1 MLSTS
6 NIRLIVVAACSATA
20 MASVAMAADGGR
32 KLSATLTGAAEVPKP
47 GDSDGAGT
55 AAVTVNAG
63 KMQVCYKLVAS
74 KIDTATGAHIH
85 EGAEG
90 MAGPVKITLKAPAA
104 GNSSG
109 CAQVTRDVAMAI
121 LKNPTN
127 YYVNVHNAAFPGG
140 ALRGQLGK

>member
-6 NIRLIVVAACSATA
+6 GIRLIVVAACSATA
-20 MASVAMAADGGR
+20 MASVVMAADGGR
-32 KLSATLTGAAEVPKP
+32 KLTATLTGAAEVPKP
-47 GDSDGAGT
+47 GDTDGAGT

-63 KMQVCYKLVAS
+63 KMQVCYKLVVS
-74 KIDTATGAHIH
+74 KIDTATAAHIH

-90 MAGPVKITLKAPAA
+90 VAGPVRIPLKAPAA
-104 GNSSG
+104 GSSSG
-109 CAQVTRDVAMAI
+109 CAQVTRDVAMTI
-121 LKNPTN
+121 LKTPAN